1 MLKHSI
7 SQTRTC
13 IGNKLRNGT
22 KIQAGIGCVSSAAF
36 CAEMV
41 YEVLGF
47 DILILDCNE
56 HEGTMCAKLV
66 AAFANEQEQ
75 PKARTAQES
84 SLLA

>member
-1 MLKHSI
+1 MQGRRYRVLLTTMWSDGATMLR
-7 SQTRTC
+7 SQ
-13 IGNKLRNGT
+13 
-22 KIQAGIGCVSSAAF
+22 AF

-56 HEGTMCAKLV
+56 HERTTCAKLV
-66 AAFANEQEQ
+66 GAFANEQEQ
-75 PKARTAQES
+75 PKARTEES